1 MAQGSQDVVLNVAG
15 DTRQLERDI
24 QRIASS
30 NLVLNTKGFS
40 QPLGKITGQLGEFEK
55 SLAASNARVIAFGVS
70 AGAIYAVEKAF
81 GAMVQSTI
89 SVQKSLA
96 EINTILNTSTANL
109 NKFGNDLFELAKN
122 TGQSFDTV
130 AKSALEFS
138 RQGLGVSETLK
149 RTNDALILTR
159 LSGLDVVSSTESITA
174 ALNSFN
180 QTVIGSNELINK
192 LIAVDNSFAVSS
204 ADLAEAIKRVGSSA
218 QDAGVGLDELVAL
231 VTSAQQITARG
242 GAVIGNSF
250 KTIFTRLQRPEVLNA
265 LDELGVKTR
274 DAEGNIAPLIQILG
288 ELSTKFEGLSGTQK
302 SQTAELVGGVF
313 QINILK
319 AALSDLSKEY
329 SVFNQ
334 ALSTSEGATDEANKR
349 NEELNTTLSA
359 GLNKTFANLTKA
371 ASDIGG
377 LSLGPALKKSL
388 GGLNGVL
395 ETFAFSGNNA
405 DGIGAKIG
413 EGIAKGIGNFLG
425 GPGIVLA
432 TLGIYKIF
440 ERLTKFS
447 ADAFKTLSGMNTASN
462 EQAQIQSQVINIMS
476 KNPALVQ
483 QIAKGNVDVAAVHRE
498 ILSLI
503 EQETISMQK
512 QLALAGTL
520 AKSLGAA
527 GVGIGKAGPL
537 QNLIVSNKALEKNK
551 SFGYIPNFN
560 DVGHA
565 SEIIGASLGG
575 YKAGKVK
582 RKNLKNEGEVIYN
595 DAESIVKYPGFEQ
608 EAILPPRNSKAGDL
622 YKNNFKRI
630 HGFDPYANE
639 GFIPNFADY
648 NIGGRRFSASQI
660 PSAIKSK
667 TISAEDAA
675 QAGYMSDKDK
685 KALAAQQASNV
696 ISSSKPLLAL
706 RKQGSSKGYEFRPK
720 GKPPIDVQFPI
731 VGFNQ
736 NSIGFNLE
744 SLRENLDATINDSIT
759 TFASSI
765 YKTRKISPPVDLPQ
779 AIGDARRQSEGLTG
793 ALEGTIGGIFESAF
807 RAAFGKSVKASS
819 TGAFDINSIPKDLP
833 LFFPGSPVGVAGD
846 FKNSDSSDNRKSMA
860 LKILKAERPDLLKFI
875 NQKNAFGGFIPNFA
889 ALEDAVNREKK
900 AEPSA
905 KPKVLWSDTL
915 GSLVVAN
922 TKQTAKYGPNADKII
937 QNDHINQGQ
946 NASKSNL
953 MKSGSGKEIYKS
965 NFIPNF
971 ALNSNAEERDVTL
984 RSGINKANFDMS
996 EGFVLVKKQIGQ
1008 FINIINGWI
1017 KNSSDS
1023 DISLKNISDNLKNAR
1038 SKSDQLISNSSPLTS
1053 MGEKKSNVEP
1063 PYLKSKNILQKGF
1076 SDESLSTEMQTFKNK
1091 LVFASFGLSMVGGF
1105 ASSFAGEDKQL
1116 SKSIDSATQSI
1127 GAATTAMGIIPGPI
1141 GLFAGAA
1148 LGAVG
1153 AINSLAHFLN
1163 DKAPKLAEALDKAK
1177 NDVSTFGD
1185 SSQRYSATF
1194 QKAQD
1199 IGNNPKSRTEDII
1212 KINKELNNAAKDIP
1226 SAYRMQLL
1234 AIQDNVELQEEINK
1248 IQKQLIQKQS
1258 SLSFATDLQSRLD
1271 DKGAVPQFLS
1281 DYYKG
1286 LSGGGQGVGSNIG
1299 RATNLIP
1306 SLVLGGADN
1315 LAGALGMT
1323 KVQGGIIKIQ
1333 DGFYDMI
1340 DNVTEKLK
1348 GTVIRSD
1355 AQGKKD
1361 AVEILKGF
1369 SETGRGVFEKDFIN
1383 PQKADELNRMN
1394 KNQFITSLEK
1404 NYGLNKT
1411 VSSTLRNSTDED
1423 IKRLRAQIIELGRD
1437 SSETAKVQQSTEK
1450 ARETAKK
1457 LIDEEKKAIDRA
1469 KSSVEAFKQSLDS
1482 LAKTAISFN
1491 NFQTRYQQQDVSNQ
1505 RSLGLEKA
1513 RANVDYMQPFLS
1525 PFEQAKLNYGMEKSS
1540 RNEDFINE
1548 AQGIKSNTNKSLM
1561 DQGLNYLDKL
1571 REKGVGEEKIRSAT
1585 LDFAKI
1591 NQNQPSEILKQS
1603 IMEAFDRNIGQEM
1616 SSGQK
1621 ADLNSQFTSELNSQ
1635 TQALLNLNQK
1645 TDQANRIAQAQLAAQ
1660 KAIATRDVY
1669 RSTFGGQGAMSNYDL
1684 SSERNSALENV
1695 NANYN
1700 KPGFKTA
1707 QLANTYDLIGGF
1719 TPDELS
1725 SKYSGVNEF
1734 MEAMVD
1740 SRANDIRYQADTAIG
1755 SIRKGAFNRGNN
1767 RNIDSNLS
1775 SSEMNQIEFLKSR
1788 RSQAGT
1794 IAGIQVAEKLK
1805 IADAN
1810 KNMGLNLQGLT
1821 TDVKGI
1827 YDLLKLIS
1835 QDQQKD
1841 IVGSGIQQA
1850 LQNAIQQLIDGFSS
1864 SLGSGKSNL
1873 DQSRI
1878 FADAREKAGE
1888 KTIKDIN
1895 EKVNQEISRKSLEF
1909 KQSQV
1914 GSMSNQASK
1923 ANPEAFGVINQ
1934 VIQEAIKNNKSIP
1947 SLSEM
1952 QENFKNQNNPIG
1964 SRAVNGIAG
1973 LDTADVTY
1981 KAFDSWLNTVRDIQD
1996 LQQRLGQKTIEL
2008 QQQNQQ
2014 DVVPNISPIE
2024 TKGIIPSTIDQT
2036 LSTDRPSPKGTNIS
2050 PDQSRQLN
2058 MSVDG
2063 KLDRLANI
2071 LQLLQRTNDQEGSGS
2086 EGIRNAIKNGYDSL
2100 KQSQGAG
2107 DGSSEETKNLNGKV
2121 DVSPVSIDG
2130 QVKVSLEGSGL
2141 SIKIDETD
2149 LEKTKATLENAMEEK
2164 LSEIK
2169 TDIFAKIKDFVDE
2182 AIKNNTNSNAT
2193 PYKFRSN
2200 DQYNLG

>member
-779 AIGDARRQSEGLTG
+779 AIGDARRQSEGLAG

-922 TKQTAKYGPNADKII
+922 TKQTAKYGQNADKII

-1076 SDESLSTEMQTFKNK
+1076 SDESLTTEMQTFKNK

-1105 ASSFAGEDKQL
+1105 ASSFAGENKQL

-1127 GAATTAMGIIPGPI
+1127 GAASTAMGIIPGPI

-1361 AVEILKGF
+1361 AAEILKGF

-1383 PQKADELNRMN
+1383 PQKADELNSMN

-1437 SSETAKVQQSTEK
+1437 SSETAKVQQGTEK

-1603 IMEAFDRNIGQEM
+1603 IMEAFDKNIGQEM

-1645 TDQANRIAQAQLAAQ
+1645 TDQANRIAEAQLAAQ

-1684 SSERNSALENV
+1684 SAERNSALENAD
-1695 NANYN
+1695 ANYN
-1700 KPGFKTA
+1700 KPGFRTA

-1725 SKYSGVNEF
+1725 GKSSGINSF
-1734 MEAMVD
+1734 IEAMVS
-1740 SRANDIRYQADTAIG
+1740 SRESDIKYQADTAIQ
-1755 SIRKGAFNRGNN
+1755 SIRRGAFNRGNN

-1788 RSQAGT
+1788 RSQANT

-1827 YDLLKLIS
+1827 YDLLKAIS

-1895 EKVNQEISRKSLEF
+1895 EKVSQEINRKSLEF

-1914 GSMSNQASK
+1914 GSMTNQASK
-1923 ANPEAFGVINQ
+1923 ANPEAFGVINK
-1934 VIQEAIKNNKSIP
+1934 VVQEAIKNNKSIP

-2008 QQQNQQ
+2008 QQQDQQ

-2036 LSTDRPSPKGTNIS
+2036 LSTDRPSPRGTNIS

-2058 MSVDG
+2058 MSVDS

-2071 LQLLQRTNDQEGSGS
+2071 LQLLQKTNDQEGSGS

-2141 SIKIDETD
+2141 SVKIDETD

-2182 AIKNNTNSNAT
+2182 AIKNNTNSNPS